1 VKERSTQFHDEW
13 LKLAQP
19 YEGLVFSVPV
29 LAEAQI
35 APEVPADLSTR
46 FAAFLV
52 GGDDK
57 VGPRIASARHFF
69 EQFLGYHEPGRI
81 VLRGELPTELS
92 FYAPEGGQEL
102 RPTFALAR
110 GPFETVDPFAEFA
123 TKVEP
128 QAAHV
133 TDAPRSPY
141 FALVWDVAEDAAPAL
156 DLDKPE
162 TDTGAWRYP
171 PTAKFERLLRH
182 TGVPVGLLFNGP
194 VLRLVYAPSGET
206 TSHLS
211 FRVADMAQR
220 DGRKILAAL
229 ELLLHARRAYG
240 AAAEHTLE
248 GLLAASRKRQA
259 DVTDELARQVFD
271 AVETLLTGFEH
282 AARRDI
288 TGERLDWLRAALET
302 EGEHVYQGMLSIVLR
317 LVFLLYAEDQALFPT
332 DPLYARHYSVFGLY
346 ERLRDDAGQHP
357 ESMHHRF
364 GAYGQLLALFRGVFL
379 GVRHGSFQLPARRG
393 KLFDP
398 NAFPFLEGG
407 LPGSTAAVL
416 LADERARVVPP
427 SIDDGTI
434 YRVLRSLIMLE
445 GQRLSYRT
453 LDVEQLGS
461 VYESLMGYH
470 VLRVTSTAVRVGKYR
485 VWVEASEVAAKSPS
499 ERKTF
504 WKEACGLNPGP
515 AASIEAA
522 LKEAGRDPATVAD
535 ALLQHSAGGK
545 AERERQR
552 AEVDSLVLQPGE
564 ERRRTGTHYTP
575 RSLTERVVKK
585 TLEPLFACLGKER
598 TAEQI
603 LQLKIC
609 DPAMGSGAFL
619 VAACRQLASE
629 VVEAWQRNGEMAK
642 LAEEHARPEL
652 HALRLVAQQCIYGV
666 DKNPAAVELAKLSI
680 WLVTLSHDRPFT
692 FLDHALRHGDSLV
705 GLNLEQ
711 IKAFHWKGKGQLD
724 FCSRALTEALDQA
737 VALRSELVG
746 LADHDDEVAQ
756 SEKRRLLEFSEQ
768 AIARIRLIAD
778 VCVGSFFAGTNDK
791 TREAERVRRLD
802 LVRRFLGGETDLESE
817 LGDIANTVRTQVAP
831 FHWMLEFPEVFF
843 ELRPDPLQQGEI
855 NGAAYME
862 AIVGNPPFA
871 GKNTLADGNGPSYV
885 EWLQVLHAGAH
896 GNSDLSAHFFRR
908 AATLLGPNGTL
919 GLIATNTIAQGD
931 TRTTGLKPLVA
942 EGWRIYEATSTM
954 PWPGAAAVTVAL
966 VHAAGGRPGDL
977 AVGELDGR
985 TAASINSRLRATP
998 ERPDPVT
1005 LMTNADLS
1013 FQGCIVL
1020 GMGFTLTPEERAAL
1034 VAKDPRN
1041 AERTFPYLGGL
1052 DVNSSPRHQAERWV
1066 ISFGQMDLAQ
1076 AEQWPDLARIVCEKV
1091 KPERDRLPAN
1101 TDGKR
1106 RREFWWQY
1114 GRWTPALYAAI
1125 ARLQMCLVTS
1135 LTSKHRVFAFVPAA
1149 QILDQKL
1156 IVFATDQKTFFA
1168 CVQSRV
1174 HLAWAA
1180 LLSSTMKTDLNYIA
1194 SDCFETFPFPQP
1206 EPRTVIAPLDQ
1217 IGQQL
1222 YDTRARFMVDTDQGL
1237 TKTYNALKDPAC
1249 DDARVV
1255 ELRTLHE
1262 AMDRAVLEA
1271 YGWGDISVPPF
1282 CPRTAGERA
1291 LVAAFEDEVIDRL
1304 YQLNEARAADET
1316 RAGLGAKAK
1325 PTPKSGGK
1333 RGAKAPPAADPEG
1346 TPGGGQ
1352 GQLF

>member
-1 VKERSTQFHDEW
+1 MKERTTQFHDEW
-13 LKLAQP
+13 LKLTQP

-52 GGDDK
+52 GAEDK
-57 VGPRIASARHFF
+57 LGPRVERARQLF
-69 EQFLGYHEPGRI
+69 EQFLGYHEPGRL
-81 VLRGELPTELS
+81 VPRSELPGELS

-102 RPTFALAR
+102 RPSFALAR
-110 GPFETVDPFAEFA
+110 GPFETVDPFAEFE
-123 TKVEP
+123 TKTEP
-128 QAAHV
+128 QPTDQ
-133 TDAPRSPY
+133 TDAPHSPY
-141 FALVWDVAEDAAPAL
+141 FALVWDVAEDSAPYI

-162 TDTGAWRYP
+162 TETGAWRYP

-194 VLRLVYAPSGET
+194 VLRLVYAPAGES

-240 AAAEHTLE
+240 AAPEHTLE

-259 DVTDELARQVFD
+259 DVTEELARQVFD
-271 AVETLLTGFEH
+271 AVETLLTGFEQ

-288 TGERLDWLRAALET
+288 TGARLDWLRAALET
-302 EGEHVYQGMLSIVLR
+302 EGDHVYQGVLSVVLR
-317 LVFLLYAEDQALFPT
+317 LVFLLYAEDQALLPT

-379 GVRHGSFQLPARRG
+379 GVRHGSFYLPARRG

-416 LADERARVVPP
+416 LADERARVAPP

-470 VLRVTSTAVRVGKYR
+470 VLRVTSPAVRIGKHR
-485 VWVEASEVAAKSPS
+485 VWVETSEVAAKSPS
-499 ERKTF
+499 ERKAF

-515 AASIEAA
+515 AASLEAA
-522 LKEAGRDPATVAD
+522 LKEAGRDAEAVAE

-552 AEVDSLVLQPGE
+552 AETASLVLQPGE

-619 VAACRQLASE
+619 VAACRQLANE
-629 VVEAWQRNGEMAK
+629 VVEAWQRSGEIAK

-652 HALRLVAQQCIYGV
+652 HALRLVAQQCLYGV

-705 GLNLEQ
+705 GLSLDQ
-711 IKAFHWKGKGQLD
+711 IKAFHWKPKGQLD
-724 FCSRALTEALDQA
+724 FCSRVLTEALDQA

-746 LADHDDEVAQ
+746 LADHDDEGSQ

-778 VCVGSFFAGTNDK
+778 VCVGAFFYATADTARK
-791 TREAERVRRLD
+791 AELVRRLD
-802 LVRRFLGGETDLESE
+802 LVRRFLGGDSEIEAELLDLAS
-817 LGDIANTVRTQVAP
+817 TVRKQLAP

-843 ELRPDPLQQGEI
+843 AFRPDPLQHGEV
-855 NGAAYME
+855 NGAAHME

-871 GKNTLADGNGPSYV
+871 GKNTLAEGNGPSYV

-919 GLIATNTIAQGD
+919 GFIATNTIAQGD
-931 TRTTGLKPLVA
+931 TRVTGLKALVA
-942 EGWRIYEATSTM
+942 EGWRIFEATSTM
-954 PWPGAAAVTVAL
+954 PWPGVAAVTVAL
-966 VHAAGGRPGDL
+966 VHVAVGRPAYF
-977 AVGELDGR
+977 AVGQLDGR
-985 TAASINSRLRATP
+985 TVGSINSRLRPKP
-998 ERPDPVT
+998 ERPDPAA
-1005 LMTNADLS
+1005 LKRNADLS
-1013 FQGCIVL
+1013 FQGSIVL
-1020 GMGFTLTPEERAAL
+1020 GMGFTLTPDERSAL
-1034 VAKDPRN
+1034 VATDRRN
-1041 AERTFPYLGGL
+1041 AERTFPYLGGEE
-1052 DVNSSPRHQAERWV
+1052 VNSSPTHAFNRYTIDFGQMPLEEAERWPHL
-1066 ISFGQMDLAQ
+1066 IEILRQ
-1076 AEQWPDLARIVCEKV
+1076 KV
-1091 KPERDRLPAN
+1091 KPERDLN
-1101 TDGKR
+1101 N
-1106 RREFWWQY
+1106 RETRKKYWW
-1114 GRWTPALYAAI
+1114 RFAEATPALYAAI
-1125 ARLQMCLVTS
+1125 SDLKRCLVTLFTTKHLAFSFVDAKSIFANS
-1135 LTSKHRVFAFVPAA
+1135 LWVMPFEQFSP
-1149 QILDQKL
+1149 
-1156 IVFATDQKTFFA
+1156 FATL
-1168 CVQSRV
+1168 QSRV
-1174 HLAWAA
+1174 HEAWAR
-1180 LLSSTMKTDLNYIA
+1180 LLSSSLEDRLRYAA
-1194 SDCFETFPFPQP
+1194 SDCFETFPFPLP
-1206 EPRTVIAPLDQ
+1206 DPRTVIVPLEQ
-1217 IGQQL
+1217 VGKEL
-1222 YDTRARFMVDTDQGL
+1222 YDARAGFMIDTDQGL
-1237 TKTYNALKDPAC
+1237 TKTYNALKNPAC
-1249 DDARVV
+1249 DDPRIL

-1262 AMDRAVLEA
+1262 AMDHAVLEA
-1271 YGWGDISVPPF
+1271 YGWGDIAVPPF
-1282 CPRTAGERA
+1282 CPSTPAERA
-1291 LVAAFEDEVIDRL
+1291 LLTAFEDEVIDRL
-1304 YQLNEARAADET
+1304 YQLNETRAAAEA
-1316 RAGLGAKAK
+1316 RAGLGAKAR
-1325 PTPKSGGK
+1325 PTSKSSGK
-1333 RGAKAPPAADPEG
+1333 RGTKAAPGADPEG
-1346 TPGGGQ
+1346 SPDGGQ
-1352 GQLF
+1352 GKLF

>member
-1 VKERSTQFHDEW
+1 MKERSTQFHDEW
-13 LKLAQP
+13 LKLTQP

-35 APEVPADLSTR
+35 APEVPVDLSTR

-57 VGPRIASARHFF
+57 VGPRIASARQFF
-69 EQFLGYHEPGRI
+69 EQFLGYSEPGRL
-81 VLRGELPTELS
+81 VPRGELPTELS

-123 TKVEP
+123 TEVEP
-128 QAAHV
+128 QPAA
-133 TDAPRSPY
+133 TEAPRSPY
-141 FALVWDVAEDAAPAL
+141 FSLVWDVTEDAGPHL

-162 TDTGAWRYP
+162 TETGAWRYP

-182 TGVPVGLLFNGP
+182 TGVSVGILFNGA
-194 VLRLVYAPSGET
+194 VLRLVYAPAEES

-240 AAAEHTLE
+240 AASEHTLE

-259 DVTDELARQVFD
+259 DVTEELARQVFD
-271 AVETLLTGFEH
+271 AVENLLTGFEH

-288 TGERLDWLRAALET
+288 SGERLDWLRAALET
-302 EGEHVYQGMLSIVLR
+302 EGDHVYQGVLSIVLR

-461 VYESLMGYH
+461 VYESLIGFH
-470 VLRVTSTAVRVGKYR
+470 VLRVTSPAVRVGKYR

-522 LKEAGRDPATVAD
+522 LKEAGRDPEAIAA
-535 ALLQHSAGGK
+535 ALLQHSVGGK

-552 AEVDSLVLQPGE
+552 TETGSLVLQPGE

-585 TLEPLFACLGKER
+585 TLGPLFACLGKER

-629 VVEAWQRNGEMAK
+629 VVDAWQRSGEIAK

-652 HALRLVAQQCIYGV
+652 HALRLVAQKCLYGV

-705 GLNLEQ
+705 GLSLDQ
-711 IKAFHWKGKGQLD
+711 IKAFHWKPKGQLD

-746 LADHDDEVAQ
+746 LADNDDEASQ
-756 SEKRRLLEFSEQ
+756 GEKRRLLEFSEQ
-768 AIARIRLIAD
+768 AIGRIRVVAD
-778 VCVGSFFAGTNDK
+778 VCVGAFFAETADK
-791 TREAERVRRLD
+791 AREVERVRRLD
-802 LVRRFLGGETDLESE
+802 LVREFLAGKDELQGEL
-817 LGDIANTVRTQVAP
+817 VALADAARARVTP
-831 FHWMLEFPEVFF
+831 FHWMIEFPEVFF
-843 ELRPDPLQQGEI
+843 AERPDPLQRGEI
-855 NGAAYME
+855 NGAACME
-862 AIVGNPPFA
+862 AVVGNPPFG
-871 GKNTLADGNGPSYV
+871 GKNAIVESGGLEYQ
-885 EWLQVLHAGAH
+885 EWLKVAFPGDR
-896 GNSDLSAHFFRR
+896 GVRGSCDLSAFFFRQ
-908 AATLLGPNGTL
+908 AANLLGIHGSL

-931 TRTTGLKPLVA
+931 TRAIGLRHLVA
-942 EGWRIYEATSTM
+942 VERWTLYAAMDSM
-954 PWPGAAAVTVAL
+954 PWPGAASVIV
-966 VHAAGGRPGDL
+966 
-977 AVGELDGR
+977 
-985 TAASINSRLRATP
+985 SI
-998 ERPDPVT
+998 
-1005 LMTNADLS
+1005 
-1013 FQGCIVL
+1013 
-1020 GMGFTLTPEERAAL
+1020 
-1034 VAKDPRN
+1034 
-1041 AERTFPYLGGL
+1041 
-1052 DVNSSPRHQAERWV
+1052 
-1066 ISFGQMDLAQ
+1066 
-1076 AEQWPDLARIVCEKV
+1076 
-1091 KPERDRLPAN
+1091 
-1101 TDGKR
+1101 
-1106 RREFWWQY
+1106 
-1114 GRWTPALYAAI
+1114 
-1125 ARLQMCLVTS
+1125 
-1135 LTSKHRVFAFVPAA
+1135 
-1149 QILDQKL
+1149 
-1156 IVFATDQKTFFA
+1156 
-1168 CVQSRV
+1168 V
-1174 HLAWAA
+1174 HLAHGLLAEHVQLA
-1180 LLSSTMKTDLNYIA
+1180 LRPESWSCRSGRLVLRA
-1194 SDCFETFPFPQP
+1194 S
-1206 EPRTVIAPLDQ
+1206 
-1217 IGQQL
+1217 
-1222 YDTRARFMVDTDQGL
+1222 
-1237 TKTYNALKDPAC
+1237 
-1249 DDARVV
+1249 
-1255 ELRTLHE
+1255 
-1262 AMDRAVLEA
+1262 
-1271 YGWGDISVPPF
+1271 
-1282 CPRTAGERA
+1282 
-1291 LVAAFEDEVIDRL
+1291 
-1304 YQLNEARAADET
+1304 
-1316 RAGLGAKAK
+1316 
-1325 PTPKSGGK
+1325 
-1333 RGAKAPPAADPEG
+1333 
-1346 TPGGGQ
+1346 
-1352 GQLF
+1352 